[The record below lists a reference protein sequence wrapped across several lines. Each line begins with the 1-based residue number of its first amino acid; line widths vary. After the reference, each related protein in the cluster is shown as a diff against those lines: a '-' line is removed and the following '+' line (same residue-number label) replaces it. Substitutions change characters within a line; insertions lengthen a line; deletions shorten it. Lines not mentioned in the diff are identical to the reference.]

1 MKKIFL
7 FLFICMVFIAGIFSF
22 VLYKVWFSNNI
33 SISVNDSEDRFQ
45 LYASYPR
52 NKARRIQHLIDSRFH
67 NAMLRKNRVDGYM
80 TTDDNT
86 QFYVRT
92 TPGRFLIRLNKNE
105 NNEEACLRLKQLG
118 EEIKI
123 ELTKN

>member
-22 VLYKVWFSNNI
+22 VLYKVWYSHDI
-33 SISVNDSEDRFQ
+33 SISVNDSDDRLQ
-45 LYASYPR
+45 VYASYPR
-52 NKARRIQHLIDSRFH
+52 NKAKRIQHLIDSRFH
-67 NAMLRKNRVDGYM
+67 NAKLRKNRVDGYM
-80 TTDDNT
+80 TMDDNT

-105 NNEEACLRLKQLG
+105 HNEQACANLKELG
-118 EEIKI
+118 EEIKV
-123 ELTKN
+123 ELTRN